1 MTFNFVAPFY
11 RMMCVTV
18 FLSSASLIRKLKVSN
33 TMKLLTFVGLLMV
46 FLEGSIQGLD
56 FVETH
61 YPAVLQAYRID
72 SDMLRILNTELGLT
86 YQWFID
92 NHYIFVAF
100 TLSVLTSRFIDY
112 LV

>member
-1 MTFNFVAPFY
+1 
-11 RMMCVTV
+11 
-18 FLSSASLIRKLKVSN
+18 
-33 TMKLLTFVGLLMV
+33 MKLLTFVGLLM
-46 FLEGSIQGLD
+46 LLLQGAIHGID

-72 SDMLRILNTELGLT
+72 SDVLRILNAELGLT
-86 YQWFID
+86 YQWFIE